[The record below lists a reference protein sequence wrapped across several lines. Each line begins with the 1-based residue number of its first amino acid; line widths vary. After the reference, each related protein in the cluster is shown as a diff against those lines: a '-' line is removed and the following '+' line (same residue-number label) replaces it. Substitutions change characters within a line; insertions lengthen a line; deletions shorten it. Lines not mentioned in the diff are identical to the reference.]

1 MAWITPKVDW
11 ISDDY
16 INFTDYNRICNNL
29 DEVKNE
35 AEQLGFRQTE
45 WQTMEQASGYSFLP
59 HADDFNKQI
68 ENYNLFD
75 DGILPS
81 FQPITDSFGVNGYT
95 ITYNTLNAL
104 ENGLNVLH
112 TTLEVALANI
122 PRLAITLGGN
132 NKLKI

>member
-11 ISDDY
+11 TSEDY

-29 DEVKNE
+29 DEVKSE
-35 AEQLGFRQTE
+35 ATKLGFNYSGY
-45 WQTMEQASGYSFLP
+45 QTMTRASDYSSLP

-68 ENYNLFD
+68 DNYNLFD
-75 DGILPS
+75 DILPS
-81 FQPITDSFGVNGYT
+81 FQPITDSFSANGYT

-112 TTLEVALANI
+112 TTLEVAIANI

>member
-11 ISDDY
+11 TSDDY

-35 AEQLGFRQTE
+35 AEQLGFMQTE

-68 ENYNLFD
+68 DNYNLFD
-75 DGILPS
+75 DVLPT
-81 FQPITDSFGVNGYT
+81 FEPITDVFSTNGYT
-95 ITYNTLNAL
+95 ITYATVNAL
-104 ENGLNVLH
+104 ESGVLALH
-112 TTLEVALANI
+112 TILSVAIANI
-122 PRLAITLGGN
+122 PRLAIRLGGT
-132 NKLKI
+132 KMKF